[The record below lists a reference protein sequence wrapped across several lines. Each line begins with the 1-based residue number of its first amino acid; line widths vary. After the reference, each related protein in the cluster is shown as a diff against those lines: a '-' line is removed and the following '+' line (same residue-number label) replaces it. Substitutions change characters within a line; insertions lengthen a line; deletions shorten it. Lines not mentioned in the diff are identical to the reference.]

1 MSEPKNEPSLASH
14 GLPFTPA
21 PDGASALEHALA
33 LGRAGFRAIF
43 VHAPDGDGCSCGLP
57 HEDRKSIGKHPVAR
71 AWQKIATDDEQALR
85 DERARIRFEP
95 NVGIVMGAR
104 ADGSYVVAVDVDD
117 HERFA
122 ALTTQLGPLPPT
134 LTSISGRGYRLLL
147 ALPSDAPR
155 DRVKNVTGLAGSPG
169 VDVKARAGQI
179 VVAPSLHAN
188 GRRYAWGE
196 HREIA
201 ELPAEWLQAMLSP
214 PVRPAWVASYSPQS
228 MREDAKA
235 SKRARKYL
243 ESATLAE
250 SSLVYRAREGGRNSA
265 FYLALCRCLPLAHGV
280 MLLDG
285 HGYVARELSSA
296 ARGAGLPE
304 REIASTLASAEK
316 WLRESGAVRLLPHQP
331 AQVDARPSTSSPAR
345 YPEPGEIIGIGEAP
359 EFDVGDAPNAPNAPN
374 APRAD
379 DGSLQFISSKG
390 SPASCAENVARM
402 LQRDPTWRG
411 GPRYDRYSL
420 LTLWP
425 DPLPAPIAAHVR
437 LDREIVAC
445 DYDAIAAHA
454 REEHELDIGHET
466 AERGARLAAARNAS
480 DILSAFAG
488 DLPAW
493 DNQPRLDT
501 WLSAYLGCDDTP
513 YHRATGRA
521 WLRAAMARALAP
533 GLLVDI
539 VPILHGSQQA
549 GKNRAIDIL
558 FSGGPACAPWLAN
571 LGAWNPGHADT
582 KRLACSRWILHDD
595 EFSARDPKQ
604 VDALK
609 SWVSGTIEQW
619 TAKYSNDVSVMRR
632 RALLVCSVNVDTF
645 LTDPTGARRWVVWH
659 VGAIDHIA
667 LARDRDQLLSEALA
681 SLAGVPDWRNGLD
694 AVQPDHREIT
704 DAATA
709 EDGLC
714 GLLWSLVSDG
724 RWCEPAAPHV
734 LSLLLG
740 VAPERQDRAWSTRLG
755 LAVQA
760 IGGRRLRAGKRHMLA
775 YAPPEQ

>member
-1 MSEPKNEPSLASH
+1 M
-14 GLPFTPA
+14 
-21 PDGASALEHALA
+21 
-33 LGRAGFRAIF
+33 IF
-43 VHAPDGDGCSCGLP
+43 VHAPDGEGCSCGLP
-57 HEDRKSIGKHPVAR
+57 HEDRKSIGKHPIAR
-71 AWQKIATDDEQALR
+71 AWQKIATDDEQAIR
-85 DERARIRFEP
+85 DERARLKFEP
-95 NVGIVMGAR
+95 NLGIVMGLR

-122 ALTTQLGPLPPT
+122 ALVTQLGPLPPT

-147 ALPSDAPR
+147 SLPPDTPR

-169 VDVKARAGQI
+169 VDAKVRGGQI
-179 VVAPSLHAN
+179 VVAPSLHAS
-188 GRRYAWGE
+188 GKRYAWGE
-196 HREIA
+196 TFVVA
-201 ELPAEWLQAMLSP
+201 EMPADWVHALLSP
-214 PVRPAWVASYSPQS
+214 PVRPEWVAEYTPQT
-228 MREDAKA
+228 MRDDAKA
-235 SKRARKYL
+235 AKRARKYL
-243 ESATLAE
+243 EATTLSEA
-250 SSLVYRAREGGRNSA
+250 SLVYRSREGTRNST
-265 FYLALCRCLPLAHGV
+265 FYLSLCRCLPLAHGL
-280 MLLDG
+280 MLIDG
-285 HGYVARELSSA
+285 HGYVVRELSSA

-304 REIASTLASAEK
+304 REIASSVASAER

-331 AQVDARPSTSSPAR
+331 AQVESPTPSSTPSSTPNR
-345 YPEPGEIIGIGEAP
+345 VDESPPESPPI
-359 EFDVGDAPNAPNAPN
+359 D
-374 APRAD
+374 
-379 DGSLQFISSKG
+379 FIQAKG
-390 SPASCAENVARM
+390 AAASIAENVARM
-402 LQRDPTWRG
+402 LEADPRWRG
-411 GPRYDRYSL
+411 GPRYDRYSM

-425 DPLPAPIAAHVR
+425 DPLPAPIAAHPR

-454 REEHELDIGHET
+454 RADHELDVGHET

-480 DILSAFAG
+480 DILLDFVAA
-488 DLPAW
+488 LPAW
-493 DNQPRLDT
+493 DNQPRLNT

-521 WLRAAMARALAP
+521 WLRAAMARALTP
-533 GLLVDI
+533 GLLVDV
-539 VPILHGSQQA
+539 VPILHGSQKA

-558 FSGGPACAPWLAN
+558 FSGGPACSPWLAT

-604 VDALK
+604 IDALK

-659 VGAIDHIA
+659 VGAIDHAA
-667 LARDRDQLLSEALA
+667 LERDRAQLLAEALA
-681 SLAGVPDWRNGLD
+681 SLAASPDWRDGLEVVAD
-694 AVQPDHREIT
+694 EHRDVT
-704 DAATA
+704 DRATA

-724 RWCEPAAPHV
+724 RWCEPTAPHV

-755 LAVQA
+755 LAVLA
-760 IGGRRLRAGKRHMLA
+760 VGGCRLRAGKRHALA
-775 YAPPEQ
+775 YGPPVPPA

>member
-1 MSEPKNEPSLASH
+1 MSDESSPAFAPSS
-14 GLPFTPA
+14 FVPA

-33 LGRAGFRAIF
+33 LGRAGFRVIF
-43 VHAPDGDGCSCGLP
+43 VHAPDGDGCTCGLA
-57 HEDRKSIGKHPVAR
+57 HEDRKSIGKHPIAR
-71 AWQKIATDDEQALR
+71 GWQKIATDDEQAIR
-85 DERARIRFEP
+85 DERARLKFEP
-95 NVGIVMGAR
+95 NLGIVMGLR

-122 ALTTQLGPLPPT
+122 ALVEQLGPLPDT

-147 ALPSDAPR
+147 ALPPDTPR
-155 DRVKNVTGLAGSPG
+155 DRVKNVTGLGGLPG

-179 VVAPSLHAN
+179 VVAPSLHAS
-188 GRRYAWGE
+188 GKRYAWGE
-196 HREIA
+196 TFVVA
-201 ELPAEWLQAMLSP
+201 EMPADWVHALLAP
-214 PVRPAWVASYSPQS
+214 PVRPEWVSEYTPQT
-228 MREDAKA
+228 MRDDAKA
-235 SKRARKYL
+235 AKRARKYL

-250 SSLVYRAREGGRNSA
+250 ASLVYRSREGTRNST
-265 FYLALCRCLPLAHGV
+265 FYLSLCRVLPLAHGL
-280 MLLDG
+280 MLIDG
-285 HGYVARELSSA
+285 HGYVVRELSSA

-304 REIASTLASAEK
+304 REIASSVASAER

-331 AQVDARPSTSSPAR
+331 AQVETAATPASTSTTPAR
-345 YPEPGEIIGIGEAP
+345 VDESPPESPPI
-359 EFDVGDAPNAPNAPN
+359 EFIQA
-374 APRAD
+374 
-379 DGSLQFISSKG
+379 KG
-390 SPASCAENVARM
+390 AAASIAENVARM
-402 LQRDPTWRG
+402 LEADPRWRG

-425 DPLPAPIAAHVR
+425 APLPAPVAAHVR

-445 DYDAIAAHA
+445 DYDAIAAFA
-454 REEHELDIGHET
+454 RAEHDLDIGHET

-480 DILSAFAG
+480 DILLGFVAA
-488 DLPAW
+488 LPAW
-493 DNQPRLDT
+493 DARPRLDT
-501 WLSAYLGCDDTP
+501 WLSSYLGCDDTP

-521 WLRAAMARALAP
+521 WLRAVVARACTP

-539 VPILHGSQQA
+539 VPILHGSQKA

-558 FSGGPACAPWLAN
+558 FSGGPACSPWLAT

-659 VGAIDHIA
+659 VGSIDHAA
-667 LARDRDQLLSEALA
+667 LERDRDQLLSEALA
-681 SLAGVPDWRNGLD
+681 SLAAAPDWRDGLEVVAD
-694 AVQPDHREIT
+694 DHRAVA
-704 DAATA
+704 DGATA
-709 EDGLC
+709 EDGLA

-724 RWCEPAAPHV
+724 RWCEPTAPHV

-755 LAVQA
+755 LAVQG
-760 IGGRRLRAGKRHMLA
+760 IGGTRLRVGKRHALA
-775 YAPPEQ
+775 YAPPVPPA